1 MSFLLNLGD
10 LGTFFSDELSALE
23 NFTNWVSSDFINF
36 MNSITSD
43 IQNSLTFISNA
54 ISDILTFM
62 QNIANNFLTILQ
74 NFVQTSVPIISGFL
88 TWFET
93 QVVNVFQ
100 NLSSLASQ
108 FMNDAYSFFQN
119 VANSFAQIISVV
131 VQDFLTGFGQNMNH
145 ISSAISQITQFLT
158 PFIAPI
164 TIGKF
169 LPTIIDKFAEI
180 LPEIEIDLSP
190 VELGGKVPIY
200 IWRNCKAFVETS
212 SWIFFKWS

>member
-43 IQNSLTFISNA
+43 IQNTLTFISQA
-54 ISDILTFM
+54 ISDIPTFM

-74 NFVQTSVPIISGFL
+74 NFVQTAVPVVSGFL
-88 TWFET
+88 SWFET
-93 QVVNVFQ
+93 QIVNVFQ

-131 VQDFLTGFGQNMNH
+131 VSDFLTGFGQNMKH
-145 ISSAISQITQFLT
+145 ISSTIS
-158 PFIAPI
+158 PNFIGTFPPRPTGLRSISISGRISANLSVI
-164 TIGKF
+164 IGKNF
-169 LPTIIDKFAEI
+169 PNVTGVING
-180 LPEIEIDLSP
+180 
-190 VELGGKVPIY
+190 V
-200 IWRNCKAFVETS
+200 RNCE
-212 SWIFFKWS
+212 I